1 VCVCVCPNVH
11 GKVVKTSL
19 SFQEGKQPCMG
30 QLYSVGP
37 SGLNMVMTLR
47 SLRASLS
54 HPQRLT
60 HTLTHTCQWAFFTF
74 EYMCVHTLRLTHTH
88 THTHTC
94 AMGFFHIRLSTCVY
108 SHTHSCCMRNRSR
121 LRD

>member
-1 VCVCVCPNVH
+1 VCPNVH
-11 GKVVKTSL
+11 GKVLKTSL

-60 HTLTHTCQWAFFTF
+60 HTLIHTCQWAFFTF
-74 EYMCVHTLRLTHTH
+74 EYMCVHTLRLTYTH
-88 THTHTC
+88 THSHMCNGLFSHSFKYMCVLTHTL
-94 AMGFFHIRLSTCVY
+94 MLHEEQK
-108 SHTHSCCMRNRSR
+108 
-121 LRD
+121 